1 MKVSD
6 NGCPIQTGRGLADV
20 KRRITEAFATMRAP
34 LELKL
39 VLQPEVKVEVVYTED
54 QEARFHSRA
63 KKLTQVALT
72 SPQIVKSASRSGVF
86 EIVPPCESAQML
98 FDEALRRFE

>member
-6 NGCPIQTGRGLADV
+6 SGSPIQTGRGLEDV
-20 KRRITEAFATMRAP
+20 KRRIAEAFAAIHYDQPAP
-34 LELKL
+34 PPA
-39 VLQPEVKVEVVYTED
+39 QPVPQVYTE
-54 QEARFHSRA
+54 EHAVRFESRA

-98 FDEALRRFE
+98 FDEALRGFKRRK